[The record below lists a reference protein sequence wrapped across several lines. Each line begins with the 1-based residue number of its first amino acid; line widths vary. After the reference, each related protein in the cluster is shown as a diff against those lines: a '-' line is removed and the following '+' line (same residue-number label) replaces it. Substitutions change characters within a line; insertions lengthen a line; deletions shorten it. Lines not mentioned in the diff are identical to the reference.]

1 MRCSHTSSQSQSESL
16 LTDTSVTSIDTDQKN
31 TKKSL
36 KIKKS
41 NCEIFIINT
50 YNPTHLSPSD
60 RRLWSLAWPLMLTN
74 LTVPLLGLVDTAVL
88 GHLESPEYLGAV
100 AIGANLFSILYWTFG
115 FMRMGTTGL
124 AAQACGRRDSF
135 AQVALLLRSVLLATG
150 TGLLL
155 ILFHQPLIAL
165 GLTLMQP
172 SPEVTAL
179 AAEYA
184 AIRIWSAPA
193 VLCQYTLVGW
203 LIGTQFPRGPM
214 IMLIVANG
222 LNIVLDILFVT
233 GLGWNSR
240 GVAIATVIAEYGAAG
255 IGFAIV
261 LGRMPDSQGLTR
273 ALFGTLADYLQIL
286 QVNRY
291 IMVRTIALLLVLAF
305 FTAQGARQGDTIL
318 AANAVLITFL
328 LLISNALDGFA
339 NAAEAL
345 IGEAIGKGS
354 RRRFRAVF
362 RSAMRWS
369 LWGAVL
375 LTVLFVLGGRMLIAL
390 LTGIDEVR
398 TTAWQFLPW
407 LWLLPMASVWG
418 FLLDGV
424 FIGATRTRDMQNT
437 MLFSALAV
445 FLPVWWLTTSWGNH
459 GLWFALICLMLA
471 RAATMGW
478 LFRSH
483 TKHGR
488 WFPSRQDHG

>member
-1 MRCSHTSSQSQSESL
+1 MPFQLAT
-16 LTDTSVTSIDTDQKN
+16 T
-31 TKKSL
+31 
-36 KIKKS
+36 
-41 NCEIFIINT
+41 
-50 YNPTHLSPSD
+50 D
-60 RRLWSLAWPLMLTN
+60 RRLWALAWPLMLTN

-100 AIGANLFSILYWTFG
+100 AVGANLFSILYWTFG

-124 AAQACGRRDSF
+124 AAQAWGKRDSF
-135 AQVALLLRSVLLATG
+135 GQVALLLRSVLLAVG
-150 TGLLL
+150 IGMLL
-155 ILFHQPLIAL
+155 ILFHQPLIRIGLAL
-165 GLTLMQP
+165 MNP
-172 SPEVTAL
+172 SPDVTGL

-222 LNIVLDILFVT
+222 LNIVLDVLFVT

-240 GVAIATVIAEYGAAG
+240 GVAIATVIAEYGAAA

-261 LGRMPDSQGLTR
+261 LTRLPEGQRLTR
-273 ALFGTLADYLQIL
+273 ELFGRLSDYLKIL

-305 FTAQGARQGDTIL
+305 FTAQGARQSDTIL

-328 LLISNALDGFA
+328 LIISNALDGFA

-345 IGEAIGKGS
+345 IGEAIGKDS
-354 RRRFRAVF
+354 RRRFRLVF
-362 RSAMRWS
+362 RSALRWS
-369 LWGAVL
+369 LWGALL
-375 LTVLFVLGGRMLIAL
+375 LTVVFVFGGRQLIAL
-390 LTGIDEVR
+390 LTGIESVR
-398 TTAWQFLPW
+398 VTAWEYLPW
-407 LWLLPMASVWG
+407 LWLLPFAAVWG

-437 MLFSALAV
+437 MLFSALGV
-445 FLPVWWLTTSWGNH
+445 FLPVWWLTTGWGNH
-459 GLWFALICLMLA
+459 GLWFSLICLMLA
-471 RAATMGW
+471 RAVSMGW
-478 LFRSH
+478 LCWSH
-483 TKHGR
+483 TRAGR
-488 WFPSRQDHG
+488 WFESS